1 MAETPEHRAELTML
15 IDFYSA
21 LLNPRQKQ
29 IAEMYYGDDMSL
41 SEISEELGI
50 TRQGVH
56 DALKKAE
63 SKLIDTEAKLGLVS
77 RFDSSKKCFSYI
89 IERLE
94 EISRETGGDF
104 SDIIDA
110 AQQML

>member
-1 MAETPEHRAELTML
+1 MAETPEHRATLAML

-21 LLNPRQKQ
+21 LLNPRQRQ

-41 SEISEELGI
+41 SEISDELGI

-63 SKLIDTEAKLGLVS
+63 AKLVDTEEKLGLVE
-77 RFDSSKKCFSYI
+77 RFASSQKCFSYI
-89 IERLE
+89 IKRLE
-94 EISRETGGDF
+94 EISAQTGGDF

-110 AQQML
+110 AQRML

>member
-1 MAETPEHRAELTML
+1 MAETPERRAELTML

-50 TRQGVH
+50 TRQGVF

-63 SKLIDTEAKLGLVS
+63 AKLIDTEERLGLVA
-77 RFDSSKKCFSYI
+77 RFDSSKKCFAHI

-94 EISRETGGDF
+94 EISKETGGDF
-104 SDIIDA
+104 QDIIEA

>member
-1 MAETPEHRAELTML
+1 MAETPEHRAEMALL

-21 LLNPRQKQ
+21 LLTPRQKQ
-29 IAEMYYGDDMSL
+29 IVEMYYGDDMSL
-41 SEISEELGI
+41 SEISEEMGI

-63 SKLIDTEAKLGLVS
+63 GQLIDTESKLGLIS

-89 IERLE
+89 INRLE
-94 EISRETGGDF
+94 EISQSTGGDF